1 MSTNTKFEKSYI
13 LYANEQYYSIV
24 KSCVKSIRE
33 FSELPILVYLLDS
46 DLKIDIPNVKTI
58 RDLSPSQSIKSNPMD

>member
-58 RDLSPSQSIKSNPMD
+58 IIT